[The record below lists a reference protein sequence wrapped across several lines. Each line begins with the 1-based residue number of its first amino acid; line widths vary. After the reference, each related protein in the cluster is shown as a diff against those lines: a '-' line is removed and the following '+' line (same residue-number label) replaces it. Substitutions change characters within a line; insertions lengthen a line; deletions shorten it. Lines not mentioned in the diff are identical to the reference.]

1 MTFVITPA
9 DLTGLTEQQ
18 LRGMRAAI
26 INDLAARGLRL
37 EDCPHIAISIR
48 FIDEALAR
56 VVTLA
61 PARPFRPKPPG
72 F

>member
-9 DLTGLTEQQ
+9 ELNGLTDQQ

-56 VVTLA
+56 VAASA